1 MMELKACPY
10 CGENLTGKGT
20 TSSGRMYISCI
31 NCESEGP
38 VGDDE
43 QEMIEA
49 WNTRV
54 DPWISVE
61 TLPDMPDNN
70 MPEWSDR
77 QLIIRFSGMG
87 YRAIWIHD
95 LHWLMQSHDPNKP
108 THWMEIPIT
117 PPEVT

>member
-1 MMELKACPY
+1 MELKECPF

-43 QEMIEA
+43 QEMIDA

-54 DPWISVE
+54 DPWISVDTRTPKE
-61 TLPDMPDNN
+61 ENLPTGWFLVVIGEGHT
-70 MPEWSDR
+70 PEVEFLC
-77 QLIIRFSGMG
+77 QGEEFYSG
-87 YRAIWIHD
+87 I
-95 LHWLMQSHDPNKP
+95 
-108 THWMEIPIT
+108 THWQPIT